1 MTAPGPATPA
11 LPRSVPRMPGA
22 AFLRRLAANR
32 GGAVGVVLV
41 VLVLTGGLL
50 APWLTPYSPTAISM
64 DSALQAPNLA
74 HPFGTDAFGRDVLSR
89 VLHGARFSLEV
100 GVVSRLLALVLGTF
114 LGLVAGYFGGRV
126 DQAVMRLADVT
137 LAYPGLLLLIAV
149 MAAVGPSKTAL
160 FVALGIVGWAGVAR
174 LVRAQVLSL
183 KEREFVL
190 AIRSLGASDAAVIA
204 RHLLPNVLTP
214 ILVIFSMGLGASIM
228 AESSLSFLGLG
239 AQPPPPSWG
248 SMISGGLD
256 YLRVAP
262 WLSLAPGLV
271 MTLTVLGFN
280 LLGDALRDLH
290 DPRLGRPRRGT
301 N

>member
-1 MTAPGPATPA
+1 MGGTATGTVPRS
-11 LPRSVPRMPGA
+11 LPRATA
-22 AFLRRLAANR
+22 ARGFVRRLAANR
-32 GGAVGVVLV
+32 GGAVGG
-41 VLVLTGGLL
+41 VLVLLVVTGGLF
-50 APWLTPYSPTAISM
+50 APWLTPYPPTAISM
-64 DSALQAPNLA
+64 QNALEPPGPS

-89 VLHGARFSLEV
+89 VLHGARFSLQV

-183 KEREFVL
+183 KEREFVI
-190 AIRSLGASDAAVIA
+190 AIRSLGATDAAVIV

-214 ILVIFSMGLGASIM
+214 IVVIFSMGLGASIM

-239 AQPPPPSWG
+239 AQPPQPSWG

-271 MTLTVLGFN
+271 VTLTVLGFN
-280 LLGDALRDLH
+280 LVGDALRDLY
-290 DPRLGRPRRGT
+290 DPRLGRTGRGT
-301 N
+301 

>member
-1 MTAPGPATPA
+1 VDRSVAQV
-11 LPRSVPRMPGA
+11 LPRPAPRGA
-22 AFLRRLAANR
+22 VGAFLRRLAGNR
-32 GGAVGVVLV
+32 GGVVGG
-41 VLVLTGGLL
+41 VLVLAVVLGGLL
-50 APWLTPYSPTAISM
+50 APWLTPYQPNAISM
-64 DSALQAPNLA
+64 ENALHTPGLS
-74 HPFGTDAFGRDVLSR
+74 HPFGTDAFGRDVLCR
-89 VLHGARFSLEV
+89 VLHGARFSLQV
-100 GVVSRLLALVLGTF
+100 GVISRLLALVLGTC
-114 LGLVAGYFGGRV
+114 LGLIAGYFGGKV
-126 DQAVMRLADVT
+126 DQTVMRLADIT

-190 AIRSLGASDAAVIA
+190 AIRSLGATDAAVMA

-239 AQPPPPSWG
+239 AQPPQPSWG
-248 SMISGGLD
+248 SMISSGLD

-271 MTLTVLGFN
+271 VTTTVLGFN
-280 LLGDALRDLH
+280 LLGDALRDLY
-290 DPRLGRPRRGT
+290 DPRLGGPRR
-301 N
+301 